1 MVEEVEGDVSMKRR
15 KRKIRKILEA
25 FEELEQCKKL
35 NRALTTYLVA
45 KELSEVASML
55 AEITDNPEYK
65 REFERQGR
73 EFKALSKIVVKTLR

>member
-1 MVEEVEGDVSMKRR
+1 MKRG
-15 KRKIRKILEA
+15 KRKIRKIFKV

-35 NRALTTYLVA
+35 HRALTTYLAA
-45 KELSEVASML
+45 KGLSEVASML

-65 REFERQGR
+65 REYERQGR